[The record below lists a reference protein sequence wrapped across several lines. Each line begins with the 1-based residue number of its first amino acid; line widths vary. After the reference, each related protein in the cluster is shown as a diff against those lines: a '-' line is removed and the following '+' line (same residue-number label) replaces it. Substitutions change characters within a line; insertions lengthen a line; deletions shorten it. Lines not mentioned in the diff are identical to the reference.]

1 MMHTT
6 KTKPNATT
14 HDLIT
19 TYDDEEEDEND
30 IVEFD
35 DISLAH
41 SLGAV
46 ESDNSIF
53 ISPML

>member
-19 TYDDEEEDEND
+19 TYDDEEDEEDS
-30 IVEFD
+30 VEFD

-46 ESDNSIF
+46 ESDNTIF
-53 ISPML
+53 ISPVL

>member
-46 ESDNSIF
+46 ESDNTIF
-53 ISPML
+53 ISPVL